1 MNKKKSFDFK
11 ILIPVIINV
20 MELNKTLIQLIE
32 KINQI

>member
-20 MELNKTLIQLIE
+20 MELNKQLIQLTE